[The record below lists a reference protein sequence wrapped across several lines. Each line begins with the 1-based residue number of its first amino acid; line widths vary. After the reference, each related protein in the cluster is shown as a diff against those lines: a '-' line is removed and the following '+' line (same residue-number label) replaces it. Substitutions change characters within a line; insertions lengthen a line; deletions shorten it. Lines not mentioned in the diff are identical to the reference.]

1 MNKEEIKKIRF
12 ELDMTQR
19 EFYIALNV
27 NEKTVQS
34 WEQGINKPSERSE
47 FKIKGLKLG
56 YDALQEQVNNLE
68 DIDEKAG
75 QYRDLAEEAISEFQ
89 AHVESGSSIDYGN
102 ADKLRN
108 KFEEIGK

>member
-1 MNKEEIKKIRF
+1 MTAGEAKKKVNAYL
-12 ELDMTQR
+12 LD
-19 EFYIALNV
+19 
-27 NEKTVQS
+27 S
-34 WEQGINKPSERSE
+34 
-47 FKIKGLKLG
+47 GLTCESPTYRAFIILCLG

-108 KFEEIGK
+108 KLEEIGK

>member
-1 MNKEEIKKIRF
+1 MNIGEAKKRINAYL
-12 ELDMTQR
+12 LDSGLTC
-19 EFYIALNV
+19 ESPTYIAFTSLCV
-27 NEKTVQS
+27 
-34 WEQGINKPSERSE
+34 
-47 FKIKGLKLG
+47 G
-56 YDALQEQVNNLE
+56 YHSLQEQVNNLE
-68 DIDEKAG
+68 DIDEVAG